1 MITPKYFLPHLEKKL
16 ADSSQQIVHIVMI
29 ATKPDIIKQ
38 APIYL
43 ELKKRGELV
52 ILCHT
57 GQHHDFRYS
66 GGMEEEFGLKVDI
79 QLAIDGTLHQ
89 KVAQMIERFGEV
101 LEYLL
106 EQGKTPIP
114 YIHGD
119 TSTSMAIGLGSYM
132 HRVACVHVEAGI
144 RTLTPKAEVYDEHYA
159 AFKAGTFDWQ
169 QYYEAMQIRENFEL
183 GSMEPFPEQYNT
195 RVSEPASGYHAA
207 PVELVKGFLLSE
219 GFSADRIEV
228 VGNTVADATVL
239 AIADS
244 EQSTIFETYPQIKG
258 GKFIRFCI
266 HRRENTQDEKRFT
279 VLIEAMEKLVTSGHQ
294 VLLISLFG
302 TETAIDTF
310 NLRGRIDSLVTRYP
324 ETFIYSQVWP
334 YYRDVIAAMREC
346 AAVATD
352 SGSMQEEMN
361 ILGVRCVTLRFGSD
375 RGESILAGGNVLAPP
390 IDSDFIV
397 EIIRGALNNEKMALV
412 GNIYGADVSKKIVDG
427 VLRRVDS
434 KLGLF
439 RTEEARLSL
448 KSKTGTDTLLDIS
461 RLEGVLAGEK

>member
-1 MITPKYFLPHLEKKL
+1 MKTPIYFLPHLEKKL
-16 ADSSQQIVHIVMI
+16 ADSSQQIVHIVTI

-38 APIYL
+38 APIYQ
-43 ELKKRGELV
+43 ELVKRGELV
-52 ILCHT
+52 VLCHT

-79 QLAIDGTLHQ
+79 QLAIDGPLHQ

-101 LEYLL
+101 LQYLL

-119 TSTSMAIGLGSYM
+119 TSTSMAIGLGSFM

-144 RTLTPKAEVYDEHYA
+144 RTLTPKAELYDEFYA
-159 AFKAGTFDWQ
+159 DFMAGKFNWDRYYKALQVRD
-169 QYYEAMQIRENFEL
+169 NFEL
-183 GSMEPFPEQYNT
+183 GSMEPFPEQFNT
-195 RVSEPASGYHAA
+195 RVSEPASGYYAA
-207 PVELVKGFLLSE
+207 PVELVRGFLLSE
-219 GFSADRIEV
+219 GFSPDRIEV
-228 VGNTVADATVL
+228 VGNTVADATMQ

-244 EQSTIFETYPQIKG
+244 EQSTIFETYPQLKG

-266 HRRENTQDEKRFT
+266 HRRENTQDEQRFT
-279 VLIEAMEKLVTSGHQ
+279 VLIDAIEKLVMSGHQ

-302 TETAIDTF
+302 TETAIDQF
-310 NLRGRIDSLVTRYP
+310 GVRDRINTLVKDYP
-324 ETFIYSQVWP
+324 DTFIYSQVWP

-390 IDSDFIV
+390 IDSDFVV
-397 EIIRGALNNEKMALV
+397 EIIKGALENDDMAKV
-412 GNIYGADVSKKIVDG
+412 GNIYGTDVSRKIVDG
-427 VLRRVDS
+427 VLRLVDP

-439 RTEEARLSL
+439 RTEEARLGLKQPRSL
-448 KSKTGTDTLLDIS
+448 TT
-461 RLEGVLAGEK
+461 RP